1 MHPGKVKMGKSL
13 GKIIEIFLIV
23 IFLSACGQIEPSVV
37 LTFPNKVTPGPTP
50 DVADIASDYPRVDG
64 STSAHPLQVL
74 IACTLLDVPC
84 TWTDQ
89 SFFGPS
95 SERRI
100 GPDMFDTLSENWETV
115 ANIWHNGTHSAYM
128 NLIDKDANFIIVA
141 RMPSDDEIRQARL
154 RSIKLDIRPVAL
166 DAFVFLVHVDNSVKS
181 LTLEQIRN
189 IYTGKITT
197 WDVLGGMGRINAYQ
211 RNPNS
216 GSQELMDDLVMQETR
231 MVDAPDMIFPGMMG
245 PINAISSDP
254 QGIGYS
260 VYFYASFMLPDENV
274 RLMGIEGVVPT
285 SETIAN
291 GDYSLATEV
300 YAVVRADMPA
310 DSTAVMLRDWLLT
323 VDGQNVVK
331 ESGYVPIR

>member
-1 MHPGKVKMGKSL
+1 MKKNL
-13 GKIIEIFLIV
+13 GKIIAIFLIV
-23 IFLSACGQIEPSVV
+23 ILFSACGPVDQSSVITTPV
-37 LTFPNKVTPGPTP
+37 EATPGATP
-50 DVADIASDYPRVDG
+50 DVGSIASEYPRVDG

-89 SFFGPS
+89 SSFGLFT
-95 SERRI
+95 ERRI
-100 GPDMFDTLSENWETV
+100 GPDLTDSLTETGELV
-115 ANIWHNGTHSAYM
+115 TSIWHNGTHSAYV
-128 NLIDKDANFIIVA
+128 NLINKDADFIIVA
-141 RMPSDDEIRQARL
+141 RMPSDDEIRQAG
-154 RSIKLDIRPVAL
+154 IKGVKLDIRPVAL
-166 DAFVFLVHVDNSVKS
+166 DAFVFLGHVDNPVES
-181 LTLEQIRN
+181 LTLDQIRD
-189 IYTGKITT
+189 IYTGKTT
-197 WDVLGGMGRINAYQ
+197 EWDGLGGTGEINAYQ

-216 GSQELMDDLVMQETR
+216 GSQELMDDLVMQGRR

-274 RLMGIEGVVPT
+274 KLLGIEGVVPT
-285 SETIAN
+285 SKTIAN

-300 YAVVRADMPA
+300 YAVVRADMPT
-310 DSTAVMLRDWLLT
+310 DSTAVMLRDWLLIG
-323 VDGQNVVK
+323 DGQNTVE